1 MSEELIEELARAIIG
16 PRKALPEGSAYSLKQ
31 LQDIRWGQS
40 GDDLRKDALWAAR
53 ALLPIIRRRELE
65 AGEKVK
71 EAIFAQTDPRCDKCD
86 YAYAALDVAAI
97 IGDSHD

>member
-1 MSEELIEELARAIIG
+1 MSEELIEEL
-16 PRKALPEGSAYSLKQ
+16 KHALELGNAGGHECYIPLATHSK
-31 LQDIRWGQS
+31 
-40 GDDLRKDALWAAR
+40 AAR
-53 ALLPIIRRRELE
+53 ERIECQLEHVLPIIRRRELE